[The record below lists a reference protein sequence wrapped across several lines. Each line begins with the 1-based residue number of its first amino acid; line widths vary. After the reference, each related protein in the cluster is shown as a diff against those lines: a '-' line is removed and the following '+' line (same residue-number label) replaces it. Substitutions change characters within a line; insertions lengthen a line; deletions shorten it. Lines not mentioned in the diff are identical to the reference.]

1 MNNNEQSKKLDGRP
15 VEYSKLQ
22 LPDAEQAVLGAIL
35 LEPTTASGLLRKL
48 EKNMFADLRNRKIYE
63 TMRILNAESVQ
74 LDETALIQ
82 KLKKDGDEAVEE
94 AGGIIYIISL
104 NDKIGSAANFPTFRN
119 N

>member
-48 EKNMFADLRNRKIYE
+48 EKNML
-63 TMRILNAESVQ
+63 
-74 LDETALIQ
+74 
-82 KLKKDGDEAVEE
+82 
-94 AGGIIYIISL
+94 
-104 NDKIGSAANFPTFRN
+104 
-119 N
+119 